1 MLIASISGI
10 RGTWG
15 GPEGTGLTP
24 PDVVR
29 FAAGYAAWLRTASGV
44 DRPVVVVGRDARL
57 SGPAVRDLVV
67 GTLVGCGVDVVDLGL
82 STTPTVE
89 LAVVGESAHGGI
101 VLTASHNPREWNA
114 LKLLDARGEFL
125 GAADGARVIALARD
139 LPAFPGVDALGA
151 VRPDGGWLER
161 HVDLVLGLDLVD
173 AAAVRAA
180 GFRIA
185 VDAVN
190 SSGGLAVP
198 MLLRA
203 LGCEVV
209 EVHCEPTGDFAHNPE
224 PLPAHLGDLMAAVV
238 QEGCDLGIAV
248 DPDVDRLAFVTEQGT
263 WFGEEYTLV
272 AVADYVLGATPGPV
286 VSNLSSTRALK
297 LVADRHGC
305 AYTASAVG
313 EAHVVA
319 EMKRVGA
326 VIGGEGNGGVIY
338 PASHYGRDALVGI
351 GLFLSHLARA
361 GSTASGLRASYPELA
376 MSKDKVDLPEVGV
389 ERALERLIAAH
400 PTATVTTIDGVKFDL
415 DEGWVHLRRSNT
427 EPILRIYA
435 EGVDEGAAVGL
446 GARFRAQLEAYL
458 NEEFTT
464 TC

>member
-1 MLIASISGI
+1 
-10 RGTWG
+10 
-15 GPEGTGLTP
+15 
-24 PDVVR
+24 
-29 FAAGYAAWLRTASGV
+29 
-44 DRPVVVVGRDARL
+44 
-57 SGPAVRDLVV
+57 
-67 GTLVGCGVDVVDLGL
+67 
-82 STTPTVE
+82 
-89 LAVVGESAHGGI
+89 
-101 VLTASHNPREWNA
+101 
-114 LKLLDARGEFL
+114 
-125 GAADGARVIALARD
+125 
-139 LPAFPGVDALGA
+139 VDALGA

-173 AAAVRAA
+173 ADAVRAA

-435 EGVDEGAAVGL
+435 EGVDEGAAAGL

>member
-29 FAAGYAAWLRTASGV
+29 FAAGYAAWLRMASGV

-125 GAADGARVIALARD
+125 GAADGARVLALARD

-173 AAAVRAA
+173 ADAVRAA

-198 MLLRA
+198 MLLRV

-209 EVHCEPTGDFAHNPE
+209 EVHCEPTGEFAHNPE

-435 EGVDEGAAVGL
+435 EGVDEGAAAGL
-446 GARFRAQLEAYL
+446 GARFRAQLEAL
-458 NEEFTT
+458 LSEEITT

>member
-29 FAAGYAAWLRTASGV
+29 FAAGYSAWLRTASGV

-125 GAADGARVIALARD
+125 GAADGARVLALARD

-173 AAAVRAA
+173 AATVRAA

-209 EVHCEPTGDFAHNPE
+209 EVHCEPTGEFAHNPE

-297 LVADRHGC
+297 LVADG
-305 AYTASAVG
+305 T
-313 EAHVVA
+313 
-319 EMKRVGA
+319 
-326 VIGGEGNGGVIY
+326 GVPTR
-338 PASHYGRDALVGI
+338 PAPW
-351 GLFLSHLARA
+351 AR
-361 GSTASGLRASYPELA
+361 
-376 MSKDKVDLPEVGV
+376 
-389 ERALERLIAAH
+389 
-400 PTATVTTIDGVKFDL
+400 PTS
-415 DEGWVHLRRSNT
+415 WPR
-427 EPILRIYA
+427 
-435 EGVDEGAAVGL
+435 
-446 GARFRAQLEAYL
+446 
-458 NEEFTT
+458 
-464 TC
+464 

>member
-29 FAAGYAAWLRTASGV
+29 FAAGYAAWLRMASGV

-125 GAADGARVIALARD
+125 GAADGARVLALARD

-173 AAAVRAA
+173 ADAVRAA

>member
-125 GAADGARVIALARD
+125 GAADGARVLALARD

-173 AAAVRAA
+173 ADAVRAA

>member
-1 MLIASISGI
+1 M
-10 RGTWG
+10 
-15 GPEGTGLTP
+15 
-24 PDVVR
+24 
-29 FAAGYAAWLRTASGV
+29 ASGV

-125 GAADGARVIALARD
+125 GAADGARVLALARD

>member
-29 FAAGYAAWLRTASGV
+29 FAAGYAAWLRMASGV

-125 GAADGARVIALARD
+125 GAADGARVLALARD
-139 LPAFPGVDALGA
+139 LPAFPGGDALGA

>member
-29 FAAGYAAWLRTASGV
+29 FAAGYAAWLRMASGV

-125 GAADGARVIALARD
+125 GAADGARVLALARD

-173 AAAVRAA
+173 ADAVRAA

-209 EVHCEPTGDFAHNPE
+209 EVHCEPTGEFAHNPE

-446 GARFRAQLEAYL
+446 GARFRAQLEAL
-458 NEEFTT
+458 LSEEITT

>member
-1 MLIASISGI
+1 
-10 RGTWG
+10 
-15 GPEGTGLTP
+15 
-24 PDVVR
+24 
-29 FAAGYAAWLRTASGV
+29 
-44 DRPVVVVGRDARL
+44 
-57 SGPAVRDLVV
+57 
-67 GTLVGCGVDVVDLGL
+67 
-82 STTPTVE
+82 
-89 LAVVGESAHGGI
+89 
-101 VLTASHNPREWNA
+101 
-114 LKLLDARGEFL
+114 
-125 GAADGARVIALARD
+125 
-139 LPAFPGVDALGA
+139 
-151 VRPDGGWLER
+151 
-161 HVDLVLGLDLVD
+161 
-173 AAAVRAA
+173 
-180 GFRIA
+180 
-185 VDAVN
+185 
-190 SSGGLAVP
+190 
-198 MLLRA
+198 
-203 LGCEVV
+203 
-209 EVHCEPTGDFAHNPE
+209 
-224 PLPAHLGDLMAAVV
+224 
-238 QEGCDLGIAV
+238 
-248 DPDVDRLAFVTEQGT
+248 
-263 WFGEEYTLV
+263 
-272 AVADYVLGATPGPV
+272 
-286 VSNLSSTRALK
+286 
-297 LVADRHGC
+297 VADRHGC

>member
-29 FAAGYAAWLRTASGV
+29 FAAGYAAWLRMASGV

-125 GAADGARVIALARD
+125 GAADGARVLALARD

-161 HVDLVLGLDLVD
+161 HVDLVLGLALVD
-173 AAAVRAA
+173 ADAVRAA

-209 EVHCEPTGDFAHNPE
+209 EVHCEPTGEFAHNPE

-446 GARFRAQLEAYL
+446 GAQFRAQLEAYL

>member
-29 FAAGYAAWLRTASGV
+29 FAAGYAAWLRMASGV

-125 GAADGARVIALARD
+125 GAADGARVLALARD

-173 AAAVRAA
+173 ADAVRAA

-209 EVHCEPTGDFAHNPE
+209 EVHCEPTGEFAHNPE

-458 NEEFTT
+458 NEDFTT

>member
-29 FAAGYAAWLRTASGV
+29 FAAGYAAWLRMASGV

-125 GAADGARVIALARD
+125 GAADGARVLALARD

>member
-1 MLIASISGI
+1 
-10 RGTWG
+10 
-15 GPEGTGLTP
+15 
-24 PDVVR
+24 
-29 FAAGYAAWLRTASGV
+29 
-44 DRPVVVVGRDARL
+44 
-57 SGPAVRDLVV
+57 
-67 GTLVGCGVDVVDLGL
+67 VDLGL

-125 GAADGARVIALARD
+125 GAADGARVLALARD

-173 AAAVRAA
+173 ADAVRAA

-209 EVHCEPTGDFAHNPE
+209 EVHCEPTGEFAHNPE

>member
-29 FAAGYAAWLRTASGV
+29 FAAGYAAWLRMASGV

-125 GAADGARVIALARD
+125 GAADGARVLALARD

-173 AAAVRAA
+173 TAAVRAA

-209 EVHCEPTGDFAHNPE
+209 EVHCEPTGEFAHNPE

>member
-125 GAADGARVIALARD
+125 GAADGARVLALARD

-151 VRPDGGWLER
+151 VRPDSGWLER

-209 EVHCEPTGDFAHNPE
+209 EVHCEPTGEFAHNPE

-400 PTATVTTIDGVKFDL
+400 PAATVTTIDGVKFDL

-435 EGVDEGAAVGL
+435 EGVDEGAAAGL
-446 GARFRAQLEAYL
+446 GALFRAQLEAFL
-458 NEEFTT
+458 SEEITT
-464 TC
+464 TY

>member
-29 FAAGYAAWLRTASGV
+29 FAAGYAAWLRMASGV

-125 GAADGARVIALARD
+125 GAADGARVLALARD

-209 EVHCEPTGDFAHNPE
+209 EVHCEPTGEFAHNPE

-435 EGVDEGAAVGL
+435 EGVDEGAAAGL
-446 GARFRAQLEAYL
+446 GARFRAQLEAL
-458 NEEFTT
+458 LSEEITT

>member
-1 MLIASISGI
+1 
-10 RGTWG
+10 
-15 GPEGTGLTP
+15 
-24 PDVVR
+24 
-29 FAAGYAAWLRTASGV
+29 
-44 DRPVVVVGRDARL
+44 VVVVGRDARL

-125 GAADGARVIALARD
+125 GAADGARVLALARD

-173 AAAVRAA
+173 ADAVRAA

-326 VIGGEGNGGVIY
+326 VIGGEGNGGVID
-338 PASHYGRDALVGI
+338 PRVVLVRDSFVAMALLLDRMCAGATLTTVED
-351 GLFLSHLARA
+351 LARA
-361 GSTASGLRASYPELA
+361 LPHLVMKKTKLDLAPGLRGPALA
-376 MSKDKVDLPEVGV
+376 AGLD
-389 ERALERLIAAH
+389 RIAAAF
-400 PTATVTTIDGVKFDL
+400 PAARADRLDGLRL
-415 DEGWVHLRRSNT
+415 DWPGGWLLVRSSNT
-427 EPILRIYA
+427 EPIVRLVA
-435 EGVDEGAAVGL
+435 EAATEAAVDEALARAGAA
-446 GARFRAQLEAYL
+446 LEQVP
-458 NEEFTT
+458 
-464 TC
+464 

>member
-1 MLIASISGI
+1 
-10 RGTWG
+10 
-15 GPEGTGLTP
+15 
-24 PDVVR
+24 
-29 FAAGYAAWLRTASGV
+29 
-44 DRPVVVVGRDARL
+44 
-57 SGPAVRDLVV
+57 VRDLVV

-125 GAADGARVIALARD
+125 GAADGARVLALARD

-151 VRPDGGWLER
+151 VRPNGGWLER

-173 AAAVRAA
+173 ADAVRAA

-209 EVHCEPTGDFAHNPE
+209 EVHCEPTGEFAHNPE

>member
-29 FAAGYAAWLRTASGV
+29 FAAGYAAWLRMASGV

-125 GAADGARVIALARD
+125 GAADGARVLALARD

-209 EVHCEPTGDFAHNPE
+209 EVHCEPTGEFAHNPE